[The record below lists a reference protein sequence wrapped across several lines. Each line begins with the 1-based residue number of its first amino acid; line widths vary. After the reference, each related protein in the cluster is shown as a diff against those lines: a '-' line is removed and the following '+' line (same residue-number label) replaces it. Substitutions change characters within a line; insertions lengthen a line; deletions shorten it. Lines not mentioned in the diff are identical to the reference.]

1 MKHNATI
8 KKLLKRNRGIFR
20 TLHNVWGFD
29 FEKPFNTYHINGN
42 FTVNQILKLSHE
54 KHTQNVK
61 ILLLTCDAS
70 HNWRKDLHA
79 VTVDHLGKIDIDF
92 KIPWETGGRAIDTF
106 YRKSDFEETRKSKT
120 AETFIIFQDREYL
133 IDTIKKPRDLSKRY
147 KYIPMEHGEKMGDG
161 HGSSWYYRIKL
172 KTLDENGATFEY
184 YFDALARYNGYKTK
198 NIFDIIDKSGYLLTI
213 KREDLKR
220 RAKALKAQR
229 EKDAYNKTENGA
241 KVEELARAIE
251 TAKKEILKSLE
262 EAKTSTDI
270 DRIGKKIYFDFSRI
284 LRAFERYKERTEAK
298 TYNSISE
305 AENAFNNIIADL
317 EKMNKN
323 EG

>member
-1 MKHNATI
+1 MKHNAII

-20 TLHNVWGFD
+20 TIHAVWGFD
-29 FEKPFNTYHINGN
+29 FEKPFTAYHINGN
-42 FTVNQILKLSHE
+42 YTVNQILKLTQE
-54 KHTQNVK
+54 KHTPDAK

-79 VTVDHLGKIDIDF
+79 VTVDRFGEIDIEF
-92 KIPWETGGRAIDTF
+92 KIPWKTGGRALDIF

-120 AETFIIFQDREYL
+120 AETFIILQERKYL
-133 IDTIKKPRDLSKRY
+133 IDTSKKPRDLSKRY
-147 KYIPMEHGEKMGDG
+147 KYIPMEHGEKMSDG
-161 HGSSWYYRIKL
+161 RGSSWYYRIKL

-184 YFDALARYNGYKTK
+184 DFDTLARYNDYKTN

-241 KVEELARAIE
+241 KVEELAEAIE

-262 EAKTSTDI
+262 EAKTSSDI
-270 DRIGKKIYFDFSRI
+270 DRIGKKIYFDFSHI

-298 TYNSISE
+298 TYNSIAE
-305 AENAFNNIIADL
+305 AENAYNDITADL
-317 EKMNKN
+317 EKLNKC
-323 EG
+323 EA